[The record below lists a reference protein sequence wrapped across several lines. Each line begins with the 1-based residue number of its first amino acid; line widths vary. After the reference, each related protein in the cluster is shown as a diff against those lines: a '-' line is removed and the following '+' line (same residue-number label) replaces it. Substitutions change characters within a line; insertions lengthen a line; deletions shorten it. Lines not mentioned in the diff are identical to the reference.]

1 MRQSDQVNQIRAQSS
16 CQSTS
21 SNVAMVFPK
30 SVVAPGSD
38 SCGVLKEDQSLV
50 SGRPEV
56 VGETQSDQN
65 LSLVSPLG
73 DAEYDAHLGLN
84 E

>member
-1 MRQSDQVNQIRAQSS
+1 MAFTN
-16 CQSTS
+16 
-21 SNVAMVFPK
+21 

-50 SGRPEV
+50 GGRQGV
-56 VGETQSDQN
+56 VDERQSDQN